1 MSYIKRSGDT
11 MKKGLKG
18 IVLAVASLGV
28 FAMVSSTTANA
39 ASKTTLP
46 KSYRGTWYIYGGSD
60 TEDKVTAYAV
70 AKLNLTNKK
79 MGYKVY
85 TTTKKQL
92 TSLKWQLSAAFPT
105 IYSKKVNNKKK
116 VTYRVKARIDD
127 SVTLMTLGKTKVNV
141 KVLGKKVTALRLRAD
156 GTNVYAFRKPLRT
169 HALSDITY

>member
-1 MSYIKRSGDT
+1 
-11 MKKGLKG
+11 
-18 IVLAVASLGV
+18 SLM
-28 FAMVSSTTANA
+28 FIWLRF
-39 ASKTTLP
+39 TLP
-46 KSYRGTWYIYGGSD
+46 QFASYLSSFQTDPS
-60 TEDKVTAYAV
+60 
-70 AKLNLTNKK
+70 KK

-85 TTTKKQL
+85 STTKKQL